1 MKKSPGWTSIL
12 KSAQDL
18 SIQVSD
24 FSFSFW
30 VEQDHKAL
38 ALWSVLVEISGI
50 EPLTSWMPFKRSP
63 SWAVPLTSILALEKF
78 LFSTHFTEIY
88 ILIRWSRWGPLVT
101 RLPSHQKNAPLI
113 YYMIPKIHCV
123 WCDHVRFGLVVFSN
137 HTAIITRRA
146 MMAAKFLNFE
156 AYGNTYVD
164 RQKQNLHNKESF

>member
-1 MKKSPGWTSIL
+1 MWNRWFSIKLRWLQNKFL
-12 KSAQDL
+12 KMSSRNFANFLDKFG
-18 SIQVSD
+18 V
-24 FSFSFW
+24 
-30 VEQDHKAL
+30 
-38 ALWSVLVEISGI
+38 VLLV
-50 EPLTSWMPFKRSP
+50 TCAP
-63 SWAVPLTSILALEKF
+63 SWAIPLTSILALEKF

-156 AYGNTYVD
+156 AYGNAYVD